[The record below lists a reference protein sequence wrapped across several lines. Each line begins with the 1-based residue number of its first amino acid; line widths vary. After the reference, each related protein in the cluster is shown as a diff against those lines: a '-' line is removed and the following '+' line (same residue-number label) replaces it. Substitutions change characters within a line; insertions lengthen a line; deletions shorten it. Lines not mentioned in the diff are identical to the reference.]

1 MNQKQTYQYTTK
13 QGNENTVHCTKLEY
27 LYLKLNYGI
36 NGLTPREYLE
46 YKQLSNLVIQSEELR
61 YPKYIEYLENQIGIL
76 IELLTDDQLSQ
87 FLSYLE
93 QNPYENQE
101 DSNT

>member
-36 NGLTPREYLE
+36 NGLTPKEYLE
-46 YKQLSNLVIQSEELR
+46 YKQLSNLVTQSEELR
-61 YPKYIEYLENQIGIL
+61 YPKYIEYLENQVSFL
-76 IELLTDDQLSQ
+76 IELLTEDQLTQ
-87 FLSYLE
+87 FQNQQE
-93 QNPYENQE
+93 QNKV
-101 DSNT
+101 